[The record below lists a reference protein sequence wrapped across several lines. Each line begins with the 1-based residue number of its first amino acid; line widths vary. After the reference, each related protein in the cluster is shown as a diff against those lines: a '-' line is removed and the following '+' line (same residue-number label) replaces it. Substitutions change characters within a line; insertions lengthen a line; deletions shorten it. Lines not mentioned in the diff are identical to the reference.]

1 VDSISLAG
9 GVEHI
14 DPATGQEAF
23 TPLIAVAVDRQTFSN
38 IDLAR
43 VTPAETLKHLNAVVS
58 KNPHALAGI
67 DTSAGVRGH

>member
-1 VDSISLAG
+1 
-9 GVEHI
+9 
-14 DPATGQEAF
+14 
-23 TPLIAVAVDRQTFSN
+23 VDRTTFCA

-43 VTPAETLKHLNAVVS
+43 VTPAETLKYLKAVVS